1 METLMFSAG
10 SRYAAEQPYLVSL
23 PDGTQVLATPIP
35 VRQPPPALGYHPSS
49 STDRLDLLAF
59 RYLDDAT
66 AFWRICDANDAMV
79 AGTLAA
85 RPLIAI
91 PASGS

>member
-1 METLMFSAG
+1 MFSAA
-10 SRYAAEQPYLVSL
+10 SRYAAAGPPYQVTL
-23 PDGTQVLATPIP
+23 PDGSQVLATPIP
-35 VRQPPPALGYHPSS
+35 VRQPPPVLGYHPSTS
-49 STDRLDLLAF
+49 SNRLDLLAF
-59 RYLDDAT
+59 KYLDDAT

-85 RPLIAI
+85 RSLIAI

>member
-1 METLMFSAG
+1 MFPAG
-10 SRYAAEQPYLVSL
+10 SRYAAAGPPYQVTL

-35 VRQPPPALGYHPSS
+35 VRQPPPLLGYHPRTSS
-49 STDRLDLLAF
+49 DRLDLLAF
-59 RYLDDAT
+59 KYLDDAT

-85 RPLIAI
+85 RSLIAI
-91 PASGS
+91 PASGG

>member
-1 METLMFSAG
+1 MMFSAG
-10 SRYAAEQPYLVSL
+10 SRYQSAGQPYQVTL

-35 VRQPPPALGYHPSS
+35 VRQPPPVLGYHPVSG
-49 STDRLDLLAF
+49 TGRLDLLAF
-59 RYLDDAT
+59 KYLDDAT
-66 AFWRICDANDAMV
+66 AFWRVCDANNAMV

-91 PASGS
+91 PATGT

>member
-1 METLMFSAG
+1 MFSAG
-10 SRYAAEQPYLVSL
+10 SRYSSAGQPYQVTL
-23 PDGTQVLATPIP
+23 PDGSQVLAIPIP
-35 VRQPPPALGYHPSS
+35 VRQAPAVLGYHPNS

-59 RYLDDAT
+59 KYLDDAT

-85 RPLIAI
+85 RSLIAI
-91 PASGS
+91 PATGS

>member
-1 METLMFSAG
+1 MFSAA
-10 SRYAAEQPYLVSL
+10 SRYAAAGPPYQVTL
-23 PDGTQVLATPIP
+23 PDGSQVLATPIP
-35 VRQPPPALGYHPSS
+35 VRQPPPVLGYHPSTS
-49 STDRLDLLAF
+49 SDRLDLLAF
-59 RYLDDAT
+59 KYLDDAT

-85 RPLIAI
+85 RSLIAI

>member
-1 METLMFSAG
+1 MFSAG
-10 SRYAAEQPYLVSL
+10 SRYAAAGPPYQVTL

-35 VRQPPPALGYHPSS
+35 ARQPPPLLGYHPSTS
-49 STDRLDLLAF
+49 SDRLDLLAF
-59 RYLDDAT
+59 KYLDDAT

>member
-1 METLMFSAG
+1 VT
-10 SRYAAEQPYLVSL
+10 L
-23 PDGTQVLATPIP
+23 PDGSRVLATPIP
-35 VRQPPPALGYHPSS
+35 VRQPPPVLGYHPTG

-66 AFWRICDANDAMV
+66 AFWRICDANNAMV

-91 PASGS
+91 PASGT

>member
-1 METLMFSAG
+1 MFSAA
-10 SRYAAEQPYLVSL
+10 SRYSSAGPPYLVTL
-23 PDGTQVLATPIP
+23 PDGVQVLATPIP
-35 VRQPPPALGYHPSS
+35 VRQPPPALGYHPGG
-49 STDRLDLLAF
+49 TGRLDLLAF
-59 RYLDDAT
+59 KYLDDAT
-66 AFWRICDANDAMV
+66 AFWRICDANNAMV

>member
-1 METLMFSAG
+1 MFSAG
-10 SRYAAEQPYLVSL
+10 SRYSAAGPPYQVTL
-23 PDGTQVLATPIP
+23 PDGSQVLATPVP
-35 VRQPPPALGYHPSS
+35 VRQAPAVLGYHPSS

-59 RYLDDAT
+59 KYLDDAT
-66 AFWRICDANDAMV
+66 AFWRICDANNAMV

>member
-1 METLMFSAG
+1 MFSSG
-10 SRYAAEQPYLVSL
+10 SRYSAAGQPYQVTL

-35 VRQPPPALGYHPSS
+35 VRQPPPVLGYHPTS

-59 RYLDDAT
+59 KYLNDAT
-66 AFWRICDANDAMV
+66 AFWRICDANNAMV

-91 PASGS
+91 PAAGT

>member
-1 METLMFSAG
+1 MFSAG
-10 SRYAAEQPYLVSL
+10 SRYAAAGPPYQVTL
-23 PDGTQVLATPIP
+23 PDGSQVLATPVP
-35 VRQPPPALGYHPSS
+35 VRQPPPLLGYHPSTS
-49 STDRLDLLAF
+49 SDRLDLLAF
-59 RYLDDAT
+59 KYLDDAT

>member
-1 METLMFSAG
+1 MFLAG
-10 SRYAAEQPYLVSL
+10 SRYALAGQPYQVTL
-23 PDGTQVLATPIP
+23 PDGSQVLATPIP
-35 VRQPPPALGYHPSS
+35 VRQPLPVLGYHPGN

-59 RYLDDAT
+59 EYLDDAT
-66 AFWRICDANDAMV
+66 AFWRICDANNAMV

-91 PASGS
+91 PAAGT